1 MESKE
6 RIKRWLL
13 ENCLDKFGNLDL
25 SELGFSDFDGE
36 VLLFNMKVK
45 ENLYQYGQEVSG
57 ELFQSNQKVKRS
69 LHQDYQEVKD
79 SLYQDNQQVG
89 GSLRQD
95 YQKVQGDLYQD
106 DQKVAGAIFQDN
118 ITNADIDEKIN
129 ALKEII
135 SELEKQK
142 VVDAEECTISDCS
155 TKLGQLEDI
164 ERVEVCKYD
173 R

>member
-25 SELGFSDFDGE
+25 SELDFSDFDGE

-118 ITNADIDEKIN
+118 ITKTDIDETIN
-129 ALKEII
+129 ELKEII
-135 SELEKQK
+135 SKLEKQK
-142 VVDAEECTISDCS
+142 INEEE
-155 TKLGQLEDI
+155 KEN
-164 ERVEVCKYD
+164 D